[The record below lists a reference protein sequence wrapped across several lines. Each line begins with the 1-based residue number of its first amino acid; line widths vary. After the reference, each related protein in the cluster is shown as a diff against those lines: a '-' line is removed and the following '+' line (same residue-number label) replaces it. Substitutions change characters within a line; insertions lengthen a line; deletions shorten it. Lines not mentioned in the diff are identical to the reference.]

1 MTSEI
6 ELSTEDL
13 RAVTAFAAGCAETV
27 LAIFEADRPDDT
39 RPRDALGAAW
49 EFARGGARGKA
60 LRDTA
65 FAALKAAKDVDT
77 EAAGEAARA
86 AMSAA
91 GAAYLHPLAKA
102 TQVKHILGAAAYAAR
117 AAELVDP
124 TAGAAHVEQGAPRDP
139 GCGRR
144 AQALSGG
151 RGRRWSGRRPDPPAG
166 RRTPALRRRH
176 RCRGFSPMGAA
187 RSAVVES
194 GA

>member
-13 RAVTAFAAGCAETV
+13 REVTAFAAGCAETV

-39 RPRDALGAAW
+39 RPRDAIDAAW
-49 EFARGGARGKA
+49 AFARGGARGKA

-102 TQVKHILGAAAYAAR
+102 TQVKHILGAAAYAIR
-117 AAELVDP
+117 AVELVD
-124 TAGAAHVEQGAPRDP
+124 GAAPVEQAV
-139 GCGRR
+139 RR
-144 AQALSGG
+144 ATPGVVHVLKRYPAAAGGGG
-151 RGRRWSGRRPDPPAG
+151 RVGELIRLLDAE
-166 RRTPALRRRH
+166 LRR
-176 RCRGFSPMGAA
+176 
-187 RSAVVES
+187 
-194 GA
+194 